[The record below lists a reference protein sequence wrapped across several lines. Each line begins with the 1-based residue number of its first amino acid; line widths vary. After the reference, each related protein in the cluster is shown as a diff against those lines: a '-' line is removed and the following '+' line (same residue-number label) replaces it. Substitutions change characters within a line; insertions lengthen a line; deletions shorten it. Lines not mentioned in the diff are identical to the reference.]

1 MIKAICVAVLA
12 ALFLFGAISSVQAQ
26 DITLTSRDSKV
37 ELSGTLLGFDGEFYR
52 VQTEYGELTV
62 DGSGVLCTGPGCPNI
77 EDFVAELQISGAP
90 TLGAVVMPAL
100 LEAFA
105 QKNDYVTEREEGEDS
120 TSFTYLL
127 SRASDGKLAAR
138 FFFRVT
144 NTDEGFAD
152 LLADEAD
159 IVMSLREIRAEERS
173 RAREAGLGDMTG
185 INRSRV
191 LALDAIVP
199 VVSGTNPVQGISPV
213 DLAQVLAGRITNWKA
228 LGGPD
233 VPIDLHLPDDSSGL
247 GQAIVDQLLRPA
259 NLGKLSDKA
268 TRHATSDSLSQ
279 AVSADTF
286 ALGLT
291 SYAERGDTQALM
303 LTGRCGFSM
312 QASRRTIKTEDYPL
326 TAPMFL
332 YFPARRLP
340 RLAREFLAFTRGPA
354 AQIVI
359 RRSGFV
365 DQTPEE
371 IAVEQQGNRF
381 ANAIAQA
388 GTEITLGEL
397 QRMTATLVPMARL
410 STSFRFEAGSVR
422 LDAQSRSNVQ
432 QLARALEVGQY
443 DARRLLFVGFS
454 DGNGPSEANR
464 DIALRRADAV
474 RRAVNEAAVAANL
487 ERVELGVDAFGEA
500 MPMACDDSSWGRRA
514 NRRVEVWVR

>member
-1 MIKAICVAVLA
+1 MLRVLCAAVFA
-12 ALFLFGAISSVQAQ
+12 ALFLFGTTLPAAAQ

-52 VQTEYGELTV
+52 IRTEFGELTV
-62 DGSGVLCTGPGCPNI
+62 DGSGVLCAGPACPNLQ
-77 EDFVAELQISGAP
+77 DFVAELQISGAP

-100 LEAFA
+100 IEAFA
-105 QKNDYVTEREEGEDS
+105 QKNDYTVVREQGED
-120 TSFTYLL
+120 TATFTYHIR
-127 SRASDGKLAAR
+127 RAGDGKLAAQ

-159 IVMSLREIRAEERS
+159 IVMSLREIRPDERN
-173 RAREAGLGDMTG
+173 RAREAGMGDMTG
-185 INRSRV
+185 LNRSRV

-199 VVSGTNPVQGISPV
+199 VVAATNPVQGISPAN
-213 DLAQVLAGRITNWKA
+213 LAKVLAGRITNWQA

-247 GQAIVDQLLRPA
+247 GQAIVDQLLRPVD
-259 NLGKLSDKA
+259 LSSLSDQA
-268 TRHATSDSLSQ
+268 IRHPNAQSLAQ
-279 AVSADTF
+279 AVTSDTF

-291 SYAERGDTQALM
+291 SYAEKGDAQPLL
-303 LTGRCGFSM
+303 LTGSCGFSM

-340 RLAREFLAFTRGPA
+340 RVAREFLAFTRGPA

-371 IAVEQQGNRF
+371 IPVEQQGNRF
-381 ANAIAQA
+381 ANAISHA
-388 GTEITLGEL
+388 GTEISLGEL
-397 QRMTATLVPMARL
+397 QRMTATLTPMSRL

-443 DARRLLFVGFS
+443 DARRLMFVGFS
-454 DGNGPSEANR
+454 DGDGPAEANR

-474 RRAVNEAAVAANL
+474 RRAVSEAAVAANL
-487 ERVELGVDAFGEA
+487 DRVELGVDAFGEA
-500 MPMACDDSSWGRRA
+500 MPMACDETSWGRRA

>member
-1 MIKAICVAVLA
+1 MIRTTCAAVFA
-12 ALFLFGAISSVQAQ
+12 ALFLFCTTLSATAQ

-62 DGSGVLCTGPGCPNI
+62 DGSGVLCSGPACPNLQ
-77 EDFVAELQISGAP
+77 DFVAELQISGAP

-100 LEAFA
+100 IEAFA
-105 QKNDYVTEREEGEDS
+105 LKNNYVTERKEGEDT
-120 TSFTYLL
+120 TSFTYLIR
-127 SRASDGKLAAR
+127 RADDGKLAAR

-159 IVMSLREIRAEERS
+159 IVLSLREIRSGERQ

-185 INRSRV
+185 ANRSRV

-199 VVSGTNPVQGISPV
+199 VVSGSNPIQGISPAN
-213 DLAQVLAGRITNWKA
+213 LAQVLAGQITNWAA

-233 VPIDLHLPDDSSGL
+233 VPIDLHLPNDGSGL
-247 GQAIVDQLLRPA
+247 GQAIVDQLLEPA
-259 NLGKLSDKA
+259 ELKGLSEQA
-268 TRHATSDSLSQ
+268 TRHGTPLDLAK
-279 AVSADTF
+279 AVAADTF

-291 SYAERGDTQALM
+291 SYADRGDTQPLM
-303 LTGRCGFSM
+303 LTGSCGFSM

-397 QRMTATLVPMARL
+397 QRMTATLTPMARL
-410 STSFRFEAGSVR
+410 STSFRFEAGSIR

-454 DGNGPSEANR
+454 DGEGAAQANR
-464 DIALRRADAV
+464 DIALRRSDAV
-474 RRAVNEAAVAANL
+474 RRAVSDAAVAANL
-487 ERVELGVDAFGEA
+487 DRVELDIDAFGEA

>member
-1 MIKAICVAVLA
+1 MTKAICAAFFA
-12 ALFLFGAISSVQAQ
+12 ALFLFSSSVSAIAQ
-26 DITLTSRDSKV
+26 DVTLTSRDSTV

-52 VQTEYGELTV
+52 LQTEYGELTI
-62 DGSGVLCTGPGCPNI
+62 DGSGVLCTGPGCPNLQ
-77 EDFVAELQISGAP
+77 DFVAELQISGAP

-100 LEAFA
+100 IEAFA
-105 QKNDYVTEREEGEDS
+105 QKNNYVTEREEGEIAGN
-120 TSFTYLL
+120 FTYLIRR
-127 SRASDGKLAAR
+127 SIDQKLAAR
-138 FFFRVT
+138 FFFRVS

-159 IVMSLREIRAEERS
+159 IVMSLREIRSDERT

-185 INRSRV
+185 VNRSRV

-199 VVSGTNPVQGISPV
+199 VVSGSNPIQGISPSK
-213 DLAQVLAGRITNWKA
+213 LAQVLAGKITNWES

-233 VPIDLHLPDDSSGL
+233 VPIDLHLPDDGSGL
-247 GQAIVDQLLRPA
+247 GQAIVDQLLHPA
-259 NLGKLSDKA
+259 DLNGLSAEA
-268 TRHATSDSLSQ
+268 TRHSTPWDLAQ
-279 AVSADTF
+279 AVAADTF

-291 SYAERGDTQALM
+291 SYADRGDTQPLM
-303 LTGRCGFSM
+303 LIGSCGFSM

-371 IAVEQQGNRF
+371 IVVEQQGNRF
-381 ANAIAQA
+381 ANAIAKA
-388 GTEITLGEL
+388 GAEITLGEL
-397 QRMTATLVPMARL
+397 QRMAATLTPMARL
-410 STSFRFEAGSVR
+410 STSFRFETGSIR

-454 DGNGPSEANR
+454 DGEGPAGANR

-474 RRAVNEAAVAANL
+474 RRAVSEAAVAANL
-487 ERVELGVDAFGEA
+487 GRVELGVDAFGEA